1 MTDEVSTEIAAIGV
15 RLLED
20 AHIAWVAAAAE
31 SSEALRAWFE
41 APRFDR
47 AYYAYLA
54 AVDREHAAARDL
66 ERLVAVA
73 EPCRL
78 ALARDDEPL
87 CLE

>member
-1 MTDEVSTEIAAIGV
+1 MEDNVSTEIAAIGV

-20 AHIAWVAAAAE
+20 AHIAWVAAATDCSA
-31 SSEALRAWFE
+31 AMRAWFD

-54 AVDREHAAARDL
+54 ALDREHAAARDL

-73 EPCRL
+73 EHSRN
-78 ALARDDEPL
+78 ALVRS
-87 CLE
+87 